1 MYVSSP
7 IPLLLPFTDTHRFVL
22 PDFPSTTKWLTPEE
36 RSLAAFRLREGSGAQ
51 DEERGSL
58 VKGVWMA
65 VTDYKVW
72 LLAYDISLLSA
83 TEKSLT

>member
-1 MYVSSP
+1 MHVRIRP
-7 IPLLLPFTDTHRFVL
+7 NPCALTFTNIHRFVL
-22 PDFPSTTKWLTPEE
+22 PDFPSTTKWLTQDE
-36 RSLAAFRLREGSGAQ
+36 RDLAAFRLREGSGAQ

-72 LLAYDISLLSA
+72 ILAYGISPVHN
-83 TEKSLT
+83 

>member
-1 MYVSSP
+1 MYVSDPSP
-7 IPLLLPFTDTHRFVL
+7 FVLAFTDIHRFVL

-36 RSLAAFRLREGSGAQ
+36 RSLAAYRLREGSGAQ

-72 LLAYDISLLSA
+72 LLAYGVSDPHN
-83 TEKSLT
+83 